1 MTMRKTYTIL
11 AVAFTAT
18 ACGGVGSEAVLT
30 PEAKQ
35 SLAQEFA
42 STSLDEA
49 IKNRDH
55 FSPLC
60 DEAGYPLP
68 GNVNPKQAP
77 SKVEQFCNAIAPGT
91 PSTPSAS
98 TPRPT
103 QPPQSTQPPPAR
115 PTQACDRDA
124 LNKELSNVFA
134 LQDALTQVNH
144 FRCLCDDQGYPLVGN
159 INSKGIAAST
169 FCSALKQ
176 KGLL

>member
-1 MTMRKTYTIL
+1 MTIRKTYTIL

-18 ACGGVGSEAVLT
+18 ACGGVGSEAILT

-42 STSLDEA
+42 NTSLDEA
-49 IKNRDH
+49 LQNRGH

-77 SKVEQFCNAIAPGT
+77 SKVEQFCNAIAPGA

-98 TPRPT
+98 SPPPT
-103 QPPQSTQPPPAR
+103 QPTQPTQQTPA

-124 LNKELSNVFA
+124 LNKDLSNVI
-134 LQDALTQVNH
+134 LQDALTQVNR

-159 INSKGIAAST
+159 INSKGTTASA
-169 FCSALKQ
+169 FCAALKQ
-176 KGLL
+176 RGLL

>member
-1 MTMRKTYTIL
+1 MTIRKTYTIL

-18 ACGGVGSEAVLT
+18 ACGGVGSEATLP
-30 PEAKQ
+30 PEPKQ

-42 STSLDEA
+42 NTSLDEA
-49 IKNRDH
+49 LQNRGH

-77 SKVEQFCNAIAPGT
+77 SKVEQFCNAIARGA

-98 TPRPT
+98 SQPTKPT
-103 QPPQSTQPPPAR
+103 QPTPA

-124 LNKELSNVFA
+124 LNNDLSNNFF
-134 LQDALTQVNH
+134 LQDALTQVNR

-159 INSKGIAAST
+159 INSKGTTASA
-169 FCSALKQ
+169 FCAALKQ